1 MNHEVKEVRYF
12 FYSQAFADGLKM
24 TIGILFPTVA
34 LSYFGY
40 FNTGLTLS
48 LGALCVCL
56 ADSPGPVIHKRN
68 GMLICSLFVF
78 LVSLITIFARLN
90 PYTLG
95 LQIIIVSFFFSMLNV
110 YGNRA
115 TLVGSAAIL
124 IMILTMDKPVP
135 VSQAL
140 PTSLL
145 IFGGGIFYTL
155 LSLGFYKLR
164 PYRIAQRILGECIRE
179 IASYLQIK
187 ADFYNTRI
195 DLDSS
200 YKKIFAQ
207 QIIVHEK
214 QDACREVLFKTR
226 QIIRETTMM
235 GRKLVWTFVE
245 TVDLFEDITA
255 TYYDYNVL
263 RQTFPSSHILDNI
276 SDTIRKMALDLDQI
290 GIAIQTNGSYRLSTN
305 YDELLTSLKK
315 QIDEEEKEH
324 NTVILKKILVNIR
337 RLAVRLN
344 DLTRYFEGKDFKRIK
359 LDHTQFIS
367 HQSLDPKIL
376 VDNLNFQSNVFKHAL
391 RVALACITGYIISK
405 LLAYGHHSY
414 WIVMTIAFMLK
425 PAFSLTKQ
433 RNKERVIGTLAGGVI
448 GWLILYF
455 IPDRNIHL
463 AFMILFMIGTYS
475 FMRIKYMVMVIC
487 TTPYILILFS
497 FLGLGFM
504 EVAKERILDTAI
516 GCAIALIAG
525 YFLFPSWESSQIKS
539 YLQNMLRANIQYLGR
554 IADAL
559 NGKPID
565 LLQYKLA
572 RKEVYVASANL
583 SAAFQRMLSEPKSK
597 QTDETLVHQ
606 FVVFNHIL
614 LSNIATIITSLLRK
628 PSTKHPEELSTL
640 VCHSI
645 RLMESDIKKLD
656 GEHINTSTDRVPL
669 NKENYEDQQLS
680 EQLNFIYKLT
690 IEIDKTVEKINA

>member
-1 MNHEVKEVRYF
+1 MNTEVKEVRYF

-24 TIGILFPTVA
+24 SFGILFPTLL
-34 LSYFGY
+34 LSYLGY

-56 ADSPGPVIHKRN
+56 ADSPGPVIHKKN

-78 LVSLITIFARLN
+78 LVSLITIYARLN
-90 PYTLG
+90 TYTLG
-95 LQIIIVSFFFSMLNV
+95 LEIIAVTFFFSMFNV

-115 TLVGSAAIL
+115 TLVGNASIL

-135 VSQAL
+135 LSQAM
-140 PTSLL
+140 PSALL
-145 IFGGGIFYTL
+145 LFGGGIFYTL

-164 PYRIAQRILGECIRE
+164 PYRIAQRILGECVRE
-179 IASYLQIK
+179 VAAYLMIK
-187 ADFYNTRI
+187 ADFYDTHI
-195 DLDSS
+195 DLNTS
-200 YKKIFAQ
+200 YKKLFAQ

-235 GRKLVWTFVE
+235 GRKLVWTFIE

-255 TYYDYNVL
+255 TYYDYTVL
-263 RQTFPSSHILDNI
+263 RQTFPSNHILDNI
-276 SDTIRKMALDLDQI
+276 SDSIRKMSFDLDQI
-290 GIAIQTNGSYRLSTN
+290 GIAIQLNNSYQLSTN
-305 YDELLTSLKK
+305 YDELLSELKK
-315 QIDEEEKEH
+315 QIDDEEKEH

-337 RLAVRLN
+337 RLAIRLKE
-344 DLTRYFEGKDFKRIK
+344 LTRYFEGKDFKRVK

-376 VDNLNFQSNVFKHAL
+376 VNNLNFQSNVFKHAL
-391 RVALACITGYIISK
+391 RVALACITGYLISK
-405 LLAYGHHSY
+405 ALAYGNHSY

-448 GWLILYF
+448 GWMILYF
-455 IPDRNIHL
+455 IPDRNVHL
-463 AFMILFMIGTYS
+463 AFLILFMIGTYS
-475 FMRIKYMVMVIC
+475 FMRINYLVMVIC

-525 YFLFPSWESSQIKS
+525 YFLFPSWESAQIKN
-539 YLQNMLRANIQYLGR
+539 YLQNMLRANIRYLGR

-583 SAAFQRMLSEPKSK
+583 SSAFQRMLSEPKNK
-597 QTDETLVHQ
+597 QVNEKLVHQ
-606 FVVFNHIL
+606 FVVLNHIL

-628 PSTKHPEELSTL
+628 ESSKHHEELATL
-640 VCHSI
+640 TYQSI
-645 RLMESDIKKLD
+645 RLLEADVKKLD
-656 GEHINTSTDRVPL
+656 GEHLSSGADWLPANQL
-669 NKENYEDQQLS
+669 NGEDQLLT

-690 IEIDKTVEKINA
+690 IEIDKTVDGFNA

>member
-1 MNHEVKEVRYF
+1 MNTEVKEVRYF

-24 TIGILFPTVA
+24 TIGILLPTLV
-34 LSYFGY
+34 LSYLGY

-95 LQIIIVSFFFSMLNV
+95 LEIIIITFFFSMLNV
-110 YGNRA
+110 YGTRA
-115 TLVGSAAIL
+115 TLVGNASIL

-140 PTSLL
+140 PTALL

-164 PYRIAQRILGECIRE
+164 PYRIAQRILGESIRE
-179 IASYLQIK
+179 VASYLMIK
-187 ADFYNTRI
+187 ADFYDTRI
-195 DLDSS
+195 DLNSS

-263 RQTFPSSHILDNI
+263 RQTFPSSYILDNI
-276 SDTIRKMALDLDQI
+276 SDAIRKMSHDLDQI
-290 GIAIQTNGSYRLSTN
+290 GIAIQSNSSYRLSTN
-305 YDELLTSLKK
+305 YDELLTALKK

-337 RLAVRLN
+337 RLAVRIN
-344 DLTRYFEGKDFKRIK
+344 DLTRYFEGKDFKRVK

-367 HQSLDPKIL
+367 HQSLDAKL
-376 VDNLNFQSNVFKHAL
+376 YVSNLNFQSNIFKHAL
-391 RVALACITGYIISK
+391 RVALACITGYLISK
-405 LLAYGHHSY
+405 FLAYGHHSY

-455 IPDRNIHL
+455 IQDRNVHL

-475 FMRIKYMVMVIC
+475 FMRLNYLVMVIC

-516 GCAIALIAG
+516 GCAIAFVAG
-525 YFLFPSWESSQIKS
+525 YFLFPAWESSQIKN
-539 YLQNMLRANIQYLGR
+539 YLQNMLRANTRYLR
-554 IADAL
+554 TVADAL

-597 QTDETLVHQ
+597 QTNEKLVHQ

-614 LSNIATIITSLLRK
+614 ISNIATIITSLLRR
-628 PSTKHPEELSTL
+628 PSKHPEELSTIAYQ
-640 VCHSI
+640 SI
-645 RLMESDIKKLD
+645 RILESDINKLN
-656 GEHINTSTDRVPL
+656 GENIGKTTDRIPL
-669 NKENYEDQQLS
+669 NKENAEDPLLT

-690 IEIDKTVEKINA
+690 IEIDKTVEGFNA

>member
-1 MNHEVKEVRYF
+1 MNTEVKEVRYF

-24 TIGILFPTVA
+24 SFGILFPTLL
-34 LSYFGY
+34 LSYLGY
-40 FNTGLTLS
+40 FNTGLTIS

-56 ADSPGPVIHKRN
+56 ADSPGPVVHKRN

-90 PYTLG
+90 TYTLG
-95 LQIIIVSFFFSMLNV
+95 LEIIIVAFFFSMLNV

-115 TLVGSAAIL
+115 TLVGNAAIL
-124 IMILTMDKPVP
+124 IMILTMDRPVP
-135 VSQAL
+135 LSQAL
-140 PTSLL
+140 PTALL
-145 IFGGGIFYTL
+145 IFSGGIFYTL
-155 LSLGFYKLR
+155 LSLGFYTLR
-164 PYRIAQRILGECIRE
+164 PYRISQRILGESIRE
-179 IASYLQIK
+179 LATYLMIK

-195 DLDSS
+195 DLNAS

-263 RQTFPSSHILDNI
+263 RQTFPSSHILDTI
-276 SDTIRKMALDLDQI
+276 SETIKKMAQDLDQI
-290 GIAIQTNGSYRLSTN
+290 GIAIQSNNSYRPSTN
-305 YDELLTSLKK
+305 YDELLTGLKK

-337 RLAVRLN
+337 RLAIRIN
-344 DLTRYFEGKDFKRIK
+344 DLTQYFEGKDFKRVK

-367 HQSLDPKIL
+367 HQSLDPRIFFN
-376 VDNLNFQSNVFKHAL
+376 NLNFQSNVFKHAL
-391 RVALACITGYIISK
+391 RVSLACITGYLISK
-405 LLAYGHHSY
+405 ALAYGHHSY
-414 WIVMTIAFMLK
+414 WIIMTIAFMLK

-433 RNKERVIGTLAGGVI
+433 RNKERVIGTLAGGLI
-448 GWLILYF
+448 GWMILYF
-455 IPDRNIHL
+455 IPDRNVHL
-463 AFMILFMIGTYS
+463 AFLILFMIGTYS
-475 FMRIKYMVMVIC
+475 FMRINYLVMVIC

-525 YFLFPSWESSQIKS
+525 YFLFPTWESAQIKN
-539 YLQNMLRANIQYLGR
+539 YLQNMLKANIHYLGR

-597 QTDETLVHQ
+597 QTDEKLVHQ

-614 LSNIATIITSLLRK
+614 LSNIATIITSLLNK
-628 PSTKHPEELSTL
+628 PPSKHPEELSTL
-640 VCHSI
+640 TNQSI
-645 RLMESDIKKLD
+645 RLLETDIKKLD
-656 GEHINTSTDRVPL
+656 GDYSANTTDRVPII
-669 NKENYEDQQLS
+669 KTSAEDQVLK

-690 IEIDKTVEKINA
+690 LEIDKTVDKFNA